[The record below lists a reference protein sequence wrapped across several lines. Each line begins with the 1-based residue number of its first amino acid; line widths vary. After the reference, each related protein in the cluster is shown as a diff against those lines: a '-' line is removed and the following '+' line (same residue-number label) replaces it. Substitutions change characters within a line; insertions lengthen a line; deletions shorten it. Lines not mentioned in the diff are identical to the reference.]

1 MLYQN
6 IMYGRVGKDWFRY
19 CQFLFAARAK
29 CKRLVFDYSKLRPPE
44 RRCERKPVWVVW
56 EHLWPTPAA
65 HTTSNYLTHCFD
77 HLRRLLW
84 REITVFQNLNILT
97 NDACNGLR
105 TSGISPIVCI
115 PQSSAHP
122 GTPPISTRFVLYH
135 NQRFSWPYF
144 RPIFKPMMPWPG
156 KSALPNNQC
165 AMADWPTCNRK
176 GDIKYLTLLCGQIS
190 L

>member
-19 CQFLFAARAK
+19 CQSLFAARAK
-29 CKRLVFDYSKLRPPE
+29 CNCFLFDYSKPRPPK

-84 REITVFQNLNILT
+84 WAVTVLQNLNILT

-105 TSGISPIVCI
+105 TSGVSPIVCI

-144 RPIFKPMMPWPG
+144 RPIFKNRRFLTINAQWQIG
-156 KSALPNNQC
+156 QLVIGRVTLNYTALWTKYHFNPE
-165 AMADWPTCNRK
+165 RK
-176 GDIKYLTLLCGQIS
+176 
-190 L
+190 

>member
-1 MLYQN
+1 MLCCTKISSMAVWAKIGLDIVNLYLKQQQN
-6 IMYGRVGKDWFRY
+6 VTVF
-19 CQFLFAARAK
+19 CLTTQAA
-29 CKRLVFDYSKLRPPE
+29 E
-44 RRCERKPVWVVW
+44 RRCERKPVWVLW

-65 HTTSNYLTHCFD
+65 HTSSNYLAHGFR

-84 REITVFQNLNILT
+84 WAVTVLQNLNILT

-122 GTPPISTRFVLYH
+122 GTYPTSTRFVLYH

-144 RPIFKPMMPWPG
+144 RPIFKPVMRHG
-156 KSALPNNQC
+156 RLANL
-165 AMADWPTCNRK
+165 
-176 GDIKYLTLLCGQIS
+176 
-190 L
+190 